1 MGHIELSHGIAQMK
15 TKAFTSSLS
24 GAGKQALADFGGAG
38 GALSSQLLSS
48 IEGPLFDLVNKG
60 YSRTNEYEAD
70 AHIEA
75 DKTENLP
82 QQPKDNITKET
93 IKTLESFVIQK
104 NNLQTEIEELKK
116 KITKTILSSEKK
128 ELNSQ
133 LSKLKETL
141 KNTQKHLSEIAA
153 GIDIS
158 SLSEQKVEVFE
169 FQKEVLALI
178 KPIVDEVKDM
188 TSDMRLKS
196 ALKDKILYYNSRI
209 PTIEAAITNLKLIK
223 QQTENNRINL
233 ELELTQANWEKQRSF
248 MLSEQQAAQLQL
260 NKVLLAENNAKISSV
275 SWFKSFFQKRGL
287 YLSEA
292 IVVIIMVIILSKL
305 SYSAMQRFLPGFK
318 AKHRSFK
325 IRLLELIHRILTIV
339 FIIIGPMVVFYLVED
354 WVLFSLG
361 PYY

>member
-1 MGHIELSHGIAQMK
+1 MK
-15 TKAFTSSLS
+15 KLTILPIILLINIIFTSSVFSDSLTNN
-24 GAGKQALADFGGAG
+24 L
-38 GALSSQLLSS
+38 
-48 IEGPLFDLVNKG
+48 PL
-60 YSRTNEYEAD
+60 T
-70 AHIEA
+70 HIEA

-178 KPIVDEVKDM
+178 KPIVDEVKQ
-188 TSDMRLKS
+188 
-196 ALKDKILYYNSRI
+196 
-209 PTIEAAITNLKLIK
+209 PLIFSMF
-223 QQTENNRINL
+223 N
-233 ELELTQANWEKQRSF
+233 
-248 MLSEQQAAQLQL
+248 
-260 NKVLLAENNAKISSV
+260 
-275 SWFKSFFQKRGL
+275 
-287 YLSEA
+287 
-292 IVVIIMVIILSKL
+292 
-305 SYSAMQRFLPGFK
+305 
-318 AKHRSFK
+318 H
-325 IRLLELIHRILTIV
+325 
-339 FIIIGPMVVFYLVED
+339 
-354 WVLFSLG
+354 LFRQ
-361 PYY
+361 